1 MAGRIPNLWPTETV
15 SVSTLS
21 PLAILRTQAE
31 NLTELTQGLLIG
43 EVTTDDRQEK
53 GVYHHFDM
61 IAPALDGYRHRILT
75 VKHDPSM
82 LYPVSYSVAKRQSL
96 VAPPAKTKVASGIS
110 SGVTLST
117 FSDMLAAAHPE
128 AIGPV
133 VNTEAEFIQ
142 VLKEAFSSGYVL
154 SVINSLIA
162 RSNEAQPKDG
172 AARTKEP
179 QPA

>member
-1 MAGRIPNLWPTETV
+1 MAGKIPNLWPTETV
-15 SVSTLS
+15 SVNTLS

-31 NLTELTQGLLIG
+31 NLTNLTQGLLIG
-43 EVTTDDRQEK
+43 EVITDDRQEE

-82 LYPVSYSVAKRQSL
+82 LYPVSYSVAVRSSI
-96 VAPPAKTKVASGIS
+96 VAPPARVKMGEAISAS
-110 SGVTLST
+110 VNLSDVLT
-117 FSDMLAAAHPE
+117 AKNSK

-133 VNTEAEFIQ
+133 ANTETEFIE
-142 VLKEAFSSGYVL
+142 VLRGVFNSGYVL

-162 RSNEAQPKDG
+162 RSNEAQPGDG
-172 AARTKEP
+172 AARAKEP

>member
-1 MAGRIPNLWPTETV
+1 MAGKIPNLWPTETV

-21 PLAILRTQAE
+21 PLAILRTQAA
-31 NLTELTQGLLIG
+31 NLTELTHGLLIG
-43 EVTTDDRQEK
+43 EVITDDLLEE

-82 LYPVSYSVAKRQSL
+82 LYPVSYSVAIRSSI
-96 VAPPAKTKVASGIS
+96 VAPPARVKMGAAIATGVDL
-110 SGVTLST
+110 SGVLTPRNSK
-117 FSDMLAAAHPE
+117 

-133 VNTEAEFIQ
+133 ANTESEFI
-142 VLKEAFSSGYVL
+142 EALREVFNSGYVL

-162 RSNEAQPKDG
+162 RSNETQPEDD
-172 AARTKEP
+172 AARVKVP